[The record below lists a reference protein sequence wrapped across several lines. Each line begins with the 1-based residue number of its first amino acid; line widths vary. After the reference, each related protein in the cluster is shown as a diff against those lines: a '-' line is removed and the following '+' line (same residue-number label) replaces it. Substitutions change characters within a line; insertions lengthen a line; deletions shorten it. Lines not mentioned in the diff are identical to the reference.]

1 VRRKE
6 KEEMEQEPETG
17 EQGFSALHEDNQPV
31 EVFPAELLATVG
43 HEFRGPLT
51 TIQGY
56 ATTLLRHDQRFTLD
70 ERQDFLRA
78 ISEASAHLGKLVD
91 RFLELAQ
98 FETHAHVFIPAPVN
112 LLALA
117 QESITAVPKSRSHH
131 LLLVP
136 SLAQGDAPEESGN
149 GEAAR
154 DDLTIS
160 GDRRLLRTMLDLLL
174 ENAVAYSA
182 PESLVEVS
190 IEPLETAS
198 ALPALQTPSRSG
210 THLAPILSAAFQAH
224 EPLLAIRVQDHGIG
238 IDPAHL
244 ALIFRR
250 FYRIDTSL
258 TREVNGLGLG
268 LALCK
273 AIVALHQGML
283 WVESAVGEGSTFSM
297 VLPRGLPQESTK

>member
-1 VRRKE
+1 
-6 KEEMEQEPETG
+6 MQQESVTG
-17 EQGFSALHEDNQPV
+17 EQEFSALHEDHQSV

-56 ATTLLRHDQRFTLD
+56 ATTLLRYDQRLTLD

-98 FETHAHVFIPAPVN
+98 FETHAHVFTPTPVN
-112 LLALA
+112 LLSLA
-117 QESITAVPKSRSHH
+117 QESITAVQQSRSHH

-136 SLAQGDAPEESGN
+136 SLAKGDALEEGESR
-149 GEAAR
+149 EAAP

-182 PESLVEVS
+182 PESLVEVV
-190 IEPLETAS
+190 IEPLETAA
-198 ALPALQTPSRSG
+198 ALPALQTPSSSG
-210 THLAPILSAAFQAH
+210 THLAPILSTAFPAH

-238 IDPAHL
+238 IGPEHL
-244 ALIFRR
+244 ELIFRR
-250 FYRIDTSL
+250 FYRVDASL
-258 TREVNGLGLG
+258 TRDVNGLGLG

-273 AIVALHQGML
+273 AIVVLHQGML
-283 WVESAVGEGSTFSM
+283 WVESAVGEGSTFSI
-297 VLPRGLPQESTK
+297 VLPRGLPQEPTN

>member
-1 VRRKE
+1 
-6 KEEMEQEPETG
+6 MQQEPETG
-17 EQGFSALHEDNQPV
+17 EQGFPALHEGNQPV

-56 ATTLLRHDQRFTLD
+56 AATLQRYDQRLTPE
-70 ERQDFLRA
+70 ERQEFLRA
-78 ISEASAHLGKLVD
+78 ISEASTHLGKLVD

-98 FETHAHVFIPAPVN
+98 FETNAHVFIPAPVN
-112 LLALA
+112 VLALA
-117 QESITAVPKSRSHH
+117 QESITAAQQSRSHH

-136 SLAQGDAPEESGN
+136 SLAKGDLSEEGEN

-154 DDLTIS
+154 NDVTIS
-160 GDRRLLRTMLDLLL
+160 GDRRLLRTMLDILL

-190 IEPLETAS
+190 IEPLETAA
-198 ALPALQTPSRSG
+198 ALPALKTPSGSG
-210 THLAPILSAAFQAH
+210 IHLAPILSAAFQEY

-250 FYRIDTSL
+250 FYRVDTSL
-258 TREVNGLGLG
+258 TRDVNGLGLG

-273 AIVALHQGML
+273 AIIALHRGML
-283 WVESAVGEGSTFSM
+283 WVESAVGEGSTFAL
-297 VLPRGLPQESTK
+297 VLPRGFPQEFTN